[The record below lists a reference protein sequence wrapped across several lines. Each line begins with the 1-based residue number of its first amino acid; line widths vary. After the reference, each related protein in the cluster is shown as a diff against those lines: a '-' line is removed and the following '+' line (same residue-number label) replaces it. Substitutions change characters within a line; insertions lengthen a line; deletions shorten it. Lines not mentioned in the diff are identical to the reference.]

1 MSRFNVNAHIP
12 FFEMGMDA
20 DGKDA
25 NDDEGVFGATI
36 ITEESIGYGL
46 QWTAVPLGQH
56 FKEAN
61 SSLIIN
67 HVNVLL
73 CN

>member
-1 MSRFNVNAHIP
+1 
-12 FFEMGMDA
+12 MDA

-36 ITEESIGYGL
+36 ITEESIGYEHSS
-46 QWTAVPLGQH
+46 WIAVPLGQY
-56 FKEAN
+56 FKEAY
-61 SSLIIN
+61 STCIIN

-73 CN
+73 CIGEL